1 MAVKRGQGKKVG
13 KKEGSDSRP
22 LIDFAFIT
30 AIEVERVAV
39 CAAFKLMPRHRVR
52 IGTRVYWQGR
62 LPLKGGDHYEI
73 VVAQSPE
80 MAQVEAAILTND
92 TIHHWEPA
100 ALLLVGV
107 AGAASDGTKEDDEAL
122 GDLILGR
129 DVYYYDRG
137 KVTPDGVKPEPII
150 YRADAT
156 LWNNVITLPPM
167 RSRIPVPRPDGKQTR
182 PAILQGVIASGEK
195 VIAEAAVRDEIAS
208 GNRKMLAIEMEG
220 YGFSAAVWQSAE
232 KRHHLV
238 MKAICD
244 RADRDKKQNWQPYAA
259 AVAAQFAKH
268 FLKDRPL
275 EPRSK
280 QPKKKNEDSDK
291 VEGVLKKQDELE
303 QKYQHTQEQLNQ
315 MQAMIDQLALQ
326 QATEDIQTRTTS
338 FGEGPGD
345 LSVQPLSSQTRNIR
359 AGSTGVNSSINDLLT
374 SLSAAV
380 SALSQEKAK
389 EIEQIR
395 ELNREG
401 KVKDALQRIQALRS
415 DPSWK
420 LLEEKVQAKA
430 LRVEA
435 GMALSVE
442 HDFTEARRLADE
454 AKRIDPQ
461 GDETIIRTLLCFYEE
476 DAKQALKVLGEPTST
491 DAFNLELILLIY
503 ANRINDAIE
512 RARKPPEG
520 IEADA
525 DTRRWLALALLMTGD
540 VSGAR
545 SEIQEVLS
553 ERPRWESVRAL
564 AAVIDYFS
572 CLSPSAAPKGFVP
585 WPQPI
590 DLSLTKIDAESQSRL
605 KEAEAQFAQL
615 IANTQRGDE
624 ERKVNEA
631 WRLACIANAPER
643 QKEAQEYC
651 RTLLREDPTNHR
663 ALLWAVVRDF
673 DVDLETSEKALSTL
687 LESDA
692 DTEEPTRLEKVIA
705 LVAVRLKLRKTLE
718 SASLLAQT
726 KKHFVSN
733 GIASSW
739 TFWYGQTFVVH
750 GEPEKA
756 IEEADREPDL
766 ATRRRVKFMALR
778 EIGYRTGDW
787 QPLVDHLEQSFEETK
802 DGIDLLE
809 LFRLKFF
816 LKDWSYV
823 ADRGRTLINLLGTAD
838 AVRFAVAAAWNAHQ
852 PKRCLA
858 LLEENAHVF
867 PEKQLPSDLRRLH
880 SRCQVRAGLLGQAV
894 KSAESL
900 AAEDP
905 TTENVINLLD
915 VQRQTGDLKGL
926 AVTARSLLERD
937 DVGPRSLVRSARLV
951 LLEHKELA
959 LKLWRRAKPGVMDD
973 PHLVMEALLLGYALG
988 FDASDP
994 EVKPLFERM
1003 QEFTAEGKGPGEI
1016 LHKDQLR
1023 AWIQESARRRH
1034 EIAQNYYKGSIPSHL
1049 FAPEHQLQ
1057 LSELLHRIPED
1068 NRHSPSPRLQ
1078 PAIFIRHGGRAI
1090 EEGLAKD
1097 STSWRLHLD
1106 ITSLLVAADLEIL
1119 EEIEQ
1124 CFAPLRIST
1133 LLQTA
1138 LIAQRENLHPVQPV
1152 WDVIFKT
1159 IVALLDNGSLR
1170 QILDDLEVADAHA
1183 NLADRLGR
1191 RRLSMFLKAEA
1202 EGGFIVD
1209 RLPLKTQD
1217 LEQTPIEL
1225 PNEFGDRVVDHR
1237 AVVDSLRAGGAL
1249 SEIEY
1254 ERAIESLNIKKTDSD
1269 TQSRILPSGMKLFLM
1284 GDAASALA
1292 KAGVL
1297 EPACGLFDIYVDGDY
1312 VQTARAGLEGIERRA
1327 ETEAWVATLS
1337 ERVRAGLVNGL
1348 YEGIDITGHN
1358 SEDPD
1363 DGEGEPAENNW
1374 DFAAGSHLLRYE
1386 CQKGDVLCF
1395 DDRSINGYAH
1405 RDYKASIVG
1414 INEVLLAL
1422 RLQGKLT
1429 EKQYYDKLTKLRA
1442 SNYRY
1447 VPLSKQEILYHLSHT
1462 STGDKGRI
1470 VETYELA
1477 VLRRYLGACFLDVG
1491 YLQKPP
1497 LPKEAPNQTGEL
1509 KFISDATRAVTESI
1523 VGVWADETITVEE
1536 ARARSEWLLY
1546 NLYTGLFGVI
1556 HLLPNP
1562 ENRGDGVEHIGLDIS
1577 SAFVYGQAI
1586 RDNTL
1591 EPKGYER
1598 RRQFYEWLDYII
1610 VRPRRAVDP
1619 DAISSAARAIAT
1631 TFSDT
1636 FARHEELK
1644 DHDLINRII
1653 KYQFYVDL
1661 PSSLRD
1667 AMKLKPELMQWLGF
1681 ELTDVISI
1689 GEVEFD
1695 ASTFWCAA
1703 GDAITTGT
1711 ASARARKTD
1720 PDAPDAVYTFRPL
1733 TTEDKRILIEVS
1745 DPSREVG
1752 YRYGDRILE
1761 LLKGGKA
1768 EREAALR
1775 KYRFWFDLDQD
1786 SFEREVKEIASLD
1799 DPQAR
1804 LEKINDLRSGS
1815 ASYFYWSLREQLVAT
1830 KEIPESGLMPADI
1843 GSLLR
1848 HYRLPTAFD
1857 MPLDVPSALSASA
1870 SRLVEGYGIQTA
1882 LNRLACLP
1890 VKMPQTIVEIFS
1902 RLDAG
1907 EKEDLLASF
1916 KDSWQSPV
1924 GRLHFVDLVLR
1935 PSVDDPA
1942 ALELAKEILSELF
1955 SDEIGGKSFEALE
1968 LILDYVN
1975 IEFSSV
1981 TGAAE
1986 TPAGVRLLLM
1996 WAHACHLYDVLITVV
2011 RSTDN
2016 LMELFRRMHWRT
2028 ETDALFREPDYWND
2042 CLHPRRLNRTV
2053 FLTHGVA
2060 SVLGANGRQVLE
2072 KIGVKEIVDTYLSAD
2087 EKHEKLLSLLQDPE
2101 LATNG
2106 TGSFFGGDRA
2116 EVLATVLEAT
2126 EVQGVAS
2133 HSIKEIVRQAIENL
2147 KNNPADGQSW
2157 ALIKTVVGD
2166 LPLYPDLREDFQL
2179 VAKSLNI
2186 SALIASDPAT
2196 ATYAVMV
2203 ATSQLPYYPDEDI
2216 RSHLELSWLELVKYY
2231 SVELGHDGG
2240 TEENGVAVVAM
2251 LLEGALGLAMELDD
2265 SRATSRAWGSLL
2277 MRMLNSAPDL
2287 SRFMGYLILKR
2298 VFELPAAQ
2306 LHGIYP
2312 VLLAIRA
2319 LNREPL

>member
-1 MAVKRGQGKKVG
+1 MAVKQRQSKRAKKSG
-13 KKEGSDSRP
+13 GGGGAKP

-30 AIEVERVAV
+30 AIEVEREAV
-39 CAAFKLMPRHRVR
+39 CAAFKLTHRHRVR
-52 IGTRVYWQGR
+52 VGARVYWRGR
-62 LPLKGGDHYEI
+62 LPLKGNEFYEI
-73 VVAQSPE
+73 VAAQSPE

-92 TIHHWEPA
+92 TIHDWEPG

-107 AGAASDGTKEDDEAL
+107 AGAASDGSREDDEAL
-122 GDLILGR
+122 GDLVLGQY
-129 DVYYYDRG
+129 VHYYERG
-137 KVTPDGVKPEPII
+137 KVTPDGVKPEPIT
-150 YRADAT
+150 YKADAT

-167 RSRIPVPRPDGKQTR
+167 RARIPVPRPDGKQTR
-182 PAILQGVIASGEK
+182 PTILKGVIASGER
-195 VIAEAAVRDEIAS
+195 VIAEAAVRDEIAARH
-208 GNRKMLAIEMEG
+208 RKTLAIEMEG

-244 RADRDKKQNWQPYAA
+244 RADRDKKQDWQPYAA
-259 AVAAQFAKH
+259 AVSAQYAKH

-275 EPRSK
+275 EPRNKPAGKPES
-280 QPKKKNEDSDK
+280 SDDVGNLLRRQQGLEREQRRTK
-291 VEGVLKKQDELE
+291 EQIARMEAMLEEL
-303 QKYQHTQEQLNQ
+303 T
-315 MQAMIDQLALQ
+315 LQ
-326 QATEDIQTRTTS
+326 QPTEDVQPRTTS
-338 FGEGPGD
+338 FDEPPSD
-345 LSVQPLSSQTRNIR
+345 LSVQPQTAQGSGAQSGS
-359 AGSTGVNSSINDLLT
+359 AGPDPSINGLLT
-374 SLSAAV
+374 ALSG
-380 SALSQEKAK
+380 ALSQEKAK

-395 ELNREG
+395 ELSREG
-401 KVKDALQRIQALRS
+401 RVRDALKLIRGMREEQ
-415 DPSWK
+415 SWQY
-420 LLEEKVQAKA
+420 LEAGVQAKA

-435 GMALSVE
+435 GMVLTVE
-442 HDFTEARRLADE
+442 HDIPRARQLVRD
-454 AKRIDPQ
+454 AKALDPS
-461 GDETIIRTLLCFYEE
+461 GDDAIIRTLLSLYEE
-476 DAKQALKVLGEPTST
+476 DAARALEELGEPESI
-491 DAFNLELILLIY
+491 DAFNLKLTLLIY
-503 ANRINDAIE
+503 DNRAEEALRLARDPPAPFKPDAE
-512 RARKPPEG
+512 THR
-520 IEADA
+520 
-525 DTRRWLALALLMTGD
+525 LAAIALLMAGD
-540 VSGAR
+540 IPGAL
-545 SEIQEVLS
+545 SEVEGVLA
-553 ERPRWESVRAL
+553 ERPRWESARAL
-564 AAVIDYFS
+564 AAVVKYFS
-572 CLSPSAAPKGFVP
+572 CLSPAVAPRGFIP
-585 WPQPI
+585 WPQPV
-590 DLSLTKIDAESQSRL
+590 DLSFVKVDTESQQLLRSL
-605 KEAEAQFAQL
+605 EDQFARL
-615 IANTQRGDE
+615 AAETQRGE
-624 ERKVNEA
+624 AERRVNEI
-631 WRLACIANAPER
+631 WQLACIANAPDR
-643 QKEAQEYC
+643 QDEAAEFC
-651 RTLLREDPTNHR
+651 RKLLRADPANHR
-663 ALLWAVVRDF
+663 ALLWAVVRDY
-673 DVDLETSEKALSTL
+673 DVDLGASEKALREL
-687 LESDA
+687 LEKEGDGEDA
-692 DTEEPTRLEKVIA
+692 LRVEKVIA
-705 LVAVRLKLRKTLE
+705 LVAAQLKLRKTLE
-718 SASLLAQT
+718 AVSLLT
-726 KKHFVSN
+726 RSKEDFVSS
-733 GIASSW
+733 GIAGSW
-739 TFWYGQTFVVH
+739 TFWYGQACVIH

-756 IEEADREPDL
+756 LEQADREQDQ
-766 ATRRRVKFMALR
+766 ATRRRVRLMALR
-778 EIGYRTGDW
+778 EIGFRTGDW
-787 QPLVDHLEQSFEETK
+787 QPLSEHLEQSFEETK
-802 DGIDLLE
+802 DGIYLLE

-816 LKDWSYV
+816 QKDWSYV

-867 PEKQLPSDLRRLH
+867 PEKQLPSDLRRLR

-894 KSAESL
+894 KSAEAL
-900 AAEDP
+900 AADDP

-926 AVTARSLLERD
+926 AVTARSLIERD

-959 LKLWRRAKPGVMDD
+959 LELWRRAKPGVMDD

-1034 EIAQNYYKGSIPSHL
+1034 EIAKNYYKGSIPSHL

-1078 PAIFIRHGGRAI
+1078 PAIFIRHGGHAI

-1119 EEIEQ
+1119 EEMEQ

-1152 WDVIFKT
+1152 WEVIFKT

-1183 NLADRLGR
+1183 NLADQLGR

-1217 LEQTPIEL
+1217 LEQRPIEL
-1225 PNEFGDRVVDHR
+1225 PNEFGERVVDHR
-1237 AVVDSLRAGGAL
+1237 AVVDSLRVGGAL

-1254 ERAIESLNIKKTDSD
+1254 ERAIESLNIKKTESD
-1269 TQSRILPSGMKLFLM
+1269 TQRRVLPGGTKLFLM

-1297 EPACGLFDIYVDGDY
+1297 EPACGVFDIYVDGDY

-1327 ETEAWVATLS
+1327 QTEAWVATLS

-1348 YEGIDITGHN
+1348 YEGIDITGH
-1358 SEDPD
+1358 SSGDPD
-1363 DGEGEPAENNW
+1363 DGEGEPAESNW

-1405 RDYKASIVG
+1405 RDYKASIIG

-1422 RLQGKLT
+1422 KLQGKLT

-1462 STGDKGRI
+1462 STGTKGRV

-1477 VLRRYLGACFLDVG
+1477 VLRRYLAACFLDAG

-1523 VGVWADETITVEE
+1523 VGVWADETIPVED

-1562 ENRGDGVEHIGLDIS
+1562 EGRGDGVEHIGLDIS
-1577 SAFVYGQAI
+1577 SAFVYGQTI
-1586 RDNTL
+1586 HGNTL

-1610 VRPRRAVDP
+1610 VRPRRAADP

-1689 GEVEFD
+1689 GDVEFD
-1695 ASTFWCAA
+1695 ASAFWRAA
-1703 GDAITTGT
+1703 GDAIANGT
-1711 ASARARKTD
+1711 SYARARKTD
-1720 PDAPDAVYTFRPL
+1720 PDAPDAVYTFRAI

-1745 DPSREVG
+1745 DPSGEVG

-1768 EREAALR
+1768 EWEAALG

-1830 KEIPESGLMPADI
+1830 KEIPESGLMPADV

-1848 HYRLPTAFD
+1848 HYRLPTTFD
-1857 MPLDVPSALSASA
+1857 MPLDVPSTLSASA
-1870 SRLVEGYGIQTA
+1870 SPLAEDYGIQAA

-1890 VKMPQTIVEIFS
+1890 VKMPQTVVEIFS

-1907 EKEDLLASF
+1907 ERGNLLTRF

-1935 PSVDDPA
+1935 SSADDPA
-1942 ALELAKEILSELF
+1942 ALELAKEVLSELF
-1955 SDEIGGKSFEALE
+1955 SDEIGGKGFETLE

-1975 IEFSSV
+1975 IEFSAV

-2042 CLHPRRLNRTV
+2042 CLHPRRLNRAV

-2072 KIGVKEIVDTYLSAD
+2072 KIGVKEIVDTYLSTD

-2126 EVQGVAS
+2126 EVQGIAS
-2133 HSIKEIVRQAIENL
+2133 HSIKKIVRQAIEKL

-2157 ALIKTVVGD
+2157 VLIKTVIGD
-2166 LPLYPDLREDFQL
+2166 LPLYPDLREDFQT

-2186 SALIASDPAT
+2186 GELIASDPGT

-2203 ATSQLPYYPDEDI
+2203 ATSQLPYYPDDDI
-2216 RSHLELSWLELVKYY
+2216 KTHLELSWLELVKHY
-2231 SVELGHDGG
+2231 SAELGRDGG
-2240 TEENGVAVVAM
+2240 TEDKGVAVVAL
-2251 LLEGALGLAMELDD
+2251 LLEGALGLAMELNDP
-2265 SRATSRAWGSLL
+2265 RATSRAWGSLL
-2277 MRMLNSAPDL
+2277 MRMLNAAPDL
-2287 SRFMGYLILKR
+2287 SHFMGYLILKR

>member
-1 MAVKRGQGKKVG
+1 MAVKGRLGKKV
-13 KKEGSDSRP
+13 KKLGGNSGHP

-30 AIEVERVAV
+30 ALEIEREAV
-39 CAAFKLMPRHRVR
+39 CNTFKLKPKHRKR
-52 IGTRVYWQGR
+52 KGSRVYWQGR
-62 LPLKGGDHYEI
+62 MPFKDGEYYEI
-73 VVAQSPE
+73 VVAQSLD
-80 MAQVEAAILTND
+80 MAQIDAALLTSD
-92 TIHHWEPA
+92 TIRDWDPA

-107 AGAASDGTKEDDEAL
+107 AGAASDGSKEDDEAL
-122 GDLILGR
+122 GDLVLAR
-129 DVYYYDRG
+129 DVYYYERG
-137 KVTPDGVKPEPII
+137 KETKDGKQPEPIM

-156 LWNNVITLPPM
+156 LWGNIITLPVM
-167 RSRIPVPRPDGKQTR
+167 RSRIPVARPDGKPVR
-182 PAILQGVIASGEK
+182 PSIHQGVIASGEK
-195 VIAEAAVRDEIAS
+195 VIAEAAVRDEIAR
-208 GNRKMLAIEMEG
+208 GHRKIRAIEMEG
-220 YGFSAAVWQSAE
+220 YGFSAAVWQSAVSH
-232 KRHHLV
+232 RHLV

-244 RADRDKKQNWQPYAA
+244 RADRDKKQDWQPYAA
-259 AVAAQFAKH
+259 AVAAQYARH
-268 FLKDRPL
+268 FLNDRPL
-275 EPRSK
+275 EPRNK
-280 QPKKKNEDSDK
+280 QLKKNEDSDK
-291 VEGVLKKQDELE
+291 VEGVLRKQDELE

-326 QATEDIQTRTTS
+326 QTTEDIQTRTTS

-345 LSVQPLSSQTRNIR
+345 LSVQPLSSQTRNLQVS
-359 AGSTGVNSSINDLLT
+359 STGVNSSINDLLT

-380 SALSQEKAK
+380 SALSREKAK

-401 KVKDALQRIQALRS
+401 RVKDALNRVRSLRS

-442 HDFTEARRLADE
+442 HDSTEARRLADE

-476 DAKQALKVLGEPTST
+476 DAEQALKELGEPAST
-491 DAFNLELILLIY
+491 DAFNLKLILLIY
-503 ANRINDAIE
+503 ANRINDALA
-512 RARKPPEG
+512 RARTPPEG

-540 VSGAR
+540 VLGAR

-572 CLSPSAAPKGFVP
+572 ALSPSAAPQGFVP

-590 DLSLTKIDAESQSRL
+590 DLSLTKIDDDSQSRL
-605 KEAEAQFAQL
+605 KEAEAQFAEL

-643 QKEAQEYC
+643 QEEAEEYC
-651 RTLLREDPTNHR
+651 RTLLSEDPTNHR

-673 DVDLETSEKALSTL
+673 DVDLETSEKALSKI
-687 LESDA
+687 LESNTDP
-692 DTEEPTRLEKVIA
+692 EEPTRLEKVIA

-726 KKHFVSN
+726 KKQFVSD

-739 TFWYGQTFVVH
+739 TFWYGQTFIVH

-756 IEEADREPDL
+756 IEEAEKEPDL

-778 EIGYRTGDW
+778 EMGYRTGDW
-787 QPLVDHLEQSFEETK
+787 QPLVAHLEQSFEETK

-823 ADRGRTLINLLGTAD
+823 AERGRTLINLLGTAD
-838 AVRFAVAAAWNAHQ
+838 AVRFAVAAAWNAQ
-852 PKRCLA
+852 QSKRCLA
-858 LLEENAHVF
+858 LLEENADAF
-867 PEKQLPSDLRRLH
+867 PNKQLPSDLRRLR
-880 SRCQVRAGLLGQAV
+880 SRCQVRAGLLGPAV
-894 KSAESL
+894 KSAEAL
-900 AAEDP
+900 VVDDP
-905 TTENVINLLD
+905 TTENIINLLD

-926 AVTARSLLERD
+926 VITARTLLERN
-937 DVGPRSLVRSARLV
+937 DVGPRSLVRCARLV
-951 LLEHKELA
+951 LLEHKGLA
-959 LKLWRRAKPGVMDD
+959 LELWRRAKPGVMDD
-973 PHLVMEALLLGYALG
+973 PNFVIEALLLGYALG
-988 FDASDP
+988 YDANDP
-994 EVKPLFERM
+994 EVRPLFERM

-1023 AWIQESARRRH
+1023 AWIQDSARRCH
-1034 EIAQNYYKGSIPSHL
+1034 EIAQSYYKGSIPSHL
-1049 FAPEHQLQ
+1049 FAPEHQIQ

-1068 NRHSPSPRLQ
+1068 NRRSPNPRLQ

-1090 EEGLAKD
+1090 EERLAKD

-1138 LIAQRENLHPVQPV
+1138 LIAQRENLHPLQPV
-1152 WDVIFKT
+1152 WEAIFKT
-1159 IVALLDNGSLR
+1159 VVALVDNGSLR
-1170 QILDDLEVADAHA
+1170 QIPDDLEVTDAHA
-1183 NLADRLGR
+1183 DLADSLGQ
-1191 RRLSMFLKAEA
+1191 RRLSIFLKAKA

-1225 PNEFGDRVVDHR
+1225 PDELSERVVDHR
-1237 AVVDSLRAGGAL
+1237 SVVASLRVGGAL
-1249 SEIEY
+1249 SEVEY

-1269 TQSRILPSGMKLFLM
+1269 TQSKIFPSGTKLFLM

-1297 EPACGLFDIYVDGDY
+1297 EPACGLFDLYVNGDY
-1312 VQTARAGLEGIERRA
+1312 VKTAREGLEGIERRA
-1327 ETEAWVATLS
+1327 DTEAWVAMLS
-1337 ERVRAGLVNGL
+1337 ERVRAGLINGS
-1348 YEGIDITGHN
+1348 YEGIDITGHI
-1358 SEDPD
+1358 SEDPGD
-1363 DGEGEPAENNW
+1363 ELAESNW

-1405 RDYKASIVG
+1405 RDHKASIIG

-1422 RLQGKLT
+1422 HLQGKLT
-1429 EKQYYDKLTKLRA
+1429 EQQYYDKLTKLRA

-1447 VPLSKQEILYHLSHT
+1447 VPLSKKEILYHLNNT
-1462 STGDKGRI
+1462 SIAKGKVI
-1470 VETYELA
+1470 ETYELA
-1477 VLRRYLGACFLDVG
+1477 VLRRYLAACFLDTG

-1497 LPKEAPNQTGEL
+1497 LPKEAPNQMGEL

-1523 VGVWADETITVEE
+1523 VGVWADETTSVED
-1536 ARARSEWLLY
+1536 ARARSEWILY

-1562 ENRGDGVEHIGLDIS
+1562 EGRGDGIEHIGLDIS
-1577 SAFVYGQAI
+1577 SIFVYGQTI
-1586 RDNTL
+1586 HGNTL
-1591 EPKGYER
+1591 KPKGYER
-1598 RRQFYEWLDYII
+1598 RYQFYEWLDYII
-1610 VRPRRAVDP
+1610 VRLRRAADP
-1619 DAISSAARAIAT
+1619 NAISSAASAISS

-1636 FARHEELK
+1636 FARNEELK
-1644 DHDLINRII
+1644 DHELINRII

-1689 GEVEFD
+1689 GEFEFD
-1695 ASTFWCAA
+1695 APAFWRAA
-1703 GDAITTGT
+1703 ADAISIGT

-1720 PDAPDAVYTFRPL
+1720 PDAPDVVYTFRAI
-1733 TTEDKRILIEVS
+1733 TTDDERILVEVA
-1745 DPSREVG
+1745 DPSGEVG

-1761 LLKGGKA
+1761 LLKGGQP
-1768 EREAALR
+1768 EREEVLR
-1775 KYRFWFDLDQD
+1775 KYRFWFDLDQEG
-1786 SFEREVKEIASLD
+1786 FEREVKEIASLN

-1815 ASYFYWSLREQLVAT
+1815 ANYFYWSLREQIVAT
-1830 KEIPESGLMPADI
+1830 KEIPESGLMPAEA

-1848 HYRLPTAFD
+1848 HFRLSATLD
-1857 MPLDVPSALSASA
+1857 EPLDLPSAVSASA
-1870 SRLVEGYGIQTA
+1870 PGLVEDYGIEMA
-1882 LNRLACLP
+1882 LHRLACLP
-1890 VKMPQTIVEIFS
+1890 VKMPQTAVEKFNK
-1902 RLDAG
+1902 LPVG
-1907 EKEDLLASF
+1907 EKEDLLTRF
-1916 KDSWQSPV
+1916 KDSWQSPI
-1924 GRLHFVDLVLR
+1924 GKLHFVDLVSRSSADNL
-1935 PSVDDPA
+1935 A
-1942 ALELAKEILSELF
+1942 ALKSAKAVLSELF
-1955 SDEIGGKSFEALE
+1955 SDESGGKSFEALE

-1975 IEFSSV
+1975 IEFSSLK
-1981 TGAAE
+1981 GAAE
-1986 TPAGVRLLLM
+1986 MPAAVRLLLL
-1996 WAHACHLYDVLITVV
+1996 WGHACHLFDLLITIV

-2016 LMELFRRMHWRT
+2016 LMRLFRRMPWRT
-2028 ETDALFREPDYWND
+2028 ETDALFREADYWND

-2053 FLTHGVA
+2053 FLAHGVT
-2060 SVLGANGRQVLE
+2060 SVLGANGQQALE
-2072 KIGVKEIVDTYLSAD
+2072 KIGLKEMLDNFLSAD
-2087 EKHEKLLSLLQDPE
+2087 EKHEKSLSLLQDPE

-2106 TGSFFGGDRA
+2106 AGSFFGGDRA
-2116 EVLATVLEAT
+2116 EVLATVLDAT
-2126 EVQGVAS
+2126 EVQEVAS
-2133 HSIKEIVRQAIENL
+2133 LSIKEIVRQAIENL

-2157 ALIKTVVGD
+2157 VLIKTVISD
-2166 LPLYPDLREDFQL
+2166 LPLYPDLRGDFQA

-2186 SALIASDPAT
+2186 GALIASDLGT

-2203 ATSQLPYYPDEDI
+2203 AASQLPYYPDDDI
-2216 RSHLELSWLELVKYY
+2216 KSHLELSWLELVKHY
-2231 SVELGHDGG
+2231 SAELGHNSD
-2240 TEENGVAVVAM
+2240 TEDKGVAVVAM
-2251 LLEGALGLAMELDD
+2251 LLEGALGLAMELHDA
-2265 SRATSRAWGSLL
+2265 RATSRAWGGLL
-2277 MRMLNSAPDL
+2277 MRMLNTAPGL
-2287 SRFMGYLILKR
+2287 ARFMGYLILKR

-2306 LHGIYP
+2306 LHGIFP

-2319 LNREPL
+2319 LSREPL